1 MQNAASEKYE
11 SWKWE
16 IQLTY
21 LPQAKVTFWWR
32 MNMGCQWQNQ
42 WVNKSEMAHVAQGGV
57 DESNKHP
64 TDPAWSKLPVLGGR
78 KEKFP
83 AYRGSVV
90 PTHIEEWVGE
100 PDYFSSPSVIVRHAA
115 DNLHFLCQLYTSQNL
130 PWTFTL
136 TSGKSPCTVHLRS
149 IL

>member
-1 MQNAASEKYE
+1 
-11 SWKWE
+11 
-16 IQLTY
+16 
-21 LPQAKVTFWWR
+21 

-100 PDYFSSPSVIVRHAA
+100 PD
-115 DNLHFLCQLYTSQNL
+115 
-130 PWTFTL
+130 
-136 TSGKSPCTVHLRS
+136 
-149 IL
+149 